1 MKDKENIYDLLND
14 LTMDFEDYPQEE
26 LSEIEKQRLKK
37 AMRKNGIEALSSNK
51 SSSNKISFHKFSSKN
66 LRSNNFKKVGTIA
79 IALLLSLGLFTQTGW
94 GKAVYAATESKV
106 AEISYSI
113 GQALGI
119 ERNIEPYANVVNQ
132 VVESNGVE
140 MKLAEVI
147 IDKDELILSVITRT
161 DKPVQWLNFDY
172 DIFING
178 KKVRN
183 YSASGTGGPIDKS
196 QRDFN
201 TVYAIDISGIDTMGD
216 VDLKVVLKNLSYYL
230 GDEITEKVKG
240 KWKFEFVA
248 SGSELTANSR
258 TLAIDHEFYIG
269 DTKYTLEE
277 FRYNPVN
284 QKIYGKAE
292 GQSAVSYDVD
302 LRGWDNLGNE
312 VKFYLSR
319 VSDGN
324 LTFNYQNFD
333 GDLSNEITSLT
344 LIPYAVKL
352 PEQSGKISG
361 DWQQVGEEFTIYL
374 K

>member
-37 AMRKNGIEALSSNK
+37 AMRKNRIEALSS
-51 SSSNKISFHKFSSKN
+51 KN
-66 LRSNNFKKVGTIA
+66 FRSNNFKKVGTIA

-248 SGSELTANSR
+248 SSSELTANSR

-284 QKIYGKAE
+284 QKIYGKVE

-344 LIPYAVKL
+344 LRPYAVKL